1 MSYSTNVVPRRWLS
15 LAALIAPMAAGG
27 VAVLADRQPAPRGL
41 VIGFEPS
48 SIAVAEAMLELASVK
63 AGDVVYD
70 LGSGDGRIVILAAQK
85 YGARGVGIEL
95 QPGLVELSR
104 QAALKAGVAEKV
116 TFRQENLFQADISDA
131 TVVVLYLWPSAND
144 ELEAK
149 LRRELR
155 PGTRIV
161 SHWFGIG
168 RWNPEVTVRAEN
180 GKDLMLWRVPR
191 RPARPPDVE
200 FVPTPQRVVDGM
212 LQLANV
218 GSDDVVFDLGSG
230 DGRIVILAAQKYG
243 ARGVGIEIDPP
254 LVDLSRQVAQE
265 GDVGDKVRFIEAD
278 LFTADI
284 TEATVVTLSLST
296 AVNARLETK
305 LRGLRPGT
313 RIVSRQFPVGEW
325 PPDRTVRAEDGTQLL
340 LWTVGP
346 R

>member
-1 MSYSTNVVPRRWLS
+1 MLHQWLS
-15 LAALIAPMAAGG
+15 LGVLAAALSAVSTSAVTANRQTAPS
-27 VAVLADRQPAPRGL
+27 GL
-41 VIGFEPS
+41 VIGFQASPT
-48 SIAVAEAMLELASVK
+48 AVAEAILELAAVR

-95 QPGLVELSR
+95 QPGLVEVSR
-104 QAALKAGVAEKV
+104 QAALQAGVADKV
-116 TFRQENLFQADISDA
+116 AFRQEDLFHADISDA
-131 TVVVLYLWPSAND
+131 TVVILWLRPSAND
-144 ELEAK
+144 QLEAK

-161 SHWFGIG
+161 SRWFGIG
-168 RWNPEVTVRAEN
+168 RWNPEVTVRAED
-180 GKDLMLWRVPR
+180 GKELMLWRVPR

-200 FVPTPQRVVDGM
+200 FVPTPQRVADAM
-212 LQLANV
+212 LRLANV

-254 LVDLSRQVAQE
+254 LVELSGQVAQQ
-265 GDVGDKVRFIEAD
+265 GDVGDKVRFIEGD

-284 TEATVVTLSLST
+284 TEATVVALCLST
-296 AVNARLETK
+296 AVNARLEAK

-313 RIVSRQFPVGEW
+313 RIVSRQFPIGEW
-325 PPDRTVRAEDGTQLL
+325 TPDKTVRAEDGTQLL
-340 LWTVGP
+340 LWTV
-346 R
+346 RHAD